1 MQLAGELSK
10 VSLPNLLQ
18 LVKNGMLTGK
28 LTFLQ
33 GAKTAMLFV
42 ENGNVVHAETDGT
55 TGKEA
60 LMSLFLWGTGSFS
73 FLEESALTVPR
84 TLNPQ
89 RHEDSFEKLLRD
101 GLIYVQQSQ
110 LLEEKSITVHS
121 VLAQTGTAS
130 SFAAE
135 AMAGPGY
142 LRLDGRRT
150 LAEALG
156 DQNLSHR
163 EFVNLVSYWLSEG
176 LATCVDPES
185 APSDE
190 EIKLPEWVIARL
202 RQDNANLS
210 KAIIDMVIWVD
221 RVKCWMYQVDADFY
235 RIIKTLAPTE
245 DDEVE
250 QDSSSKQTNSQ
261 FGAPMDPDSDPGL
274 RV

>member
-42 ENGNVVHAETDGT
+42 ENGNVIHADSDGN

-60 LMSLFLWGTGSFS
+60 LMSLFLWETGSFS
-73 FLEESALTVPR
+73 FVEETSLSAPQR
-84 TLNPQ
+84 SLNPT
-89 RHEDSFEKLLRD
+89 RHEDSFEKLQRD

-110 LLEEKSITVHS
+110 LLEERSITPAT

-142 LRLDGRRT
+142 HRLDGRRS
-150 LAEALG
+150 LAEALS

-163 EFVNLVSYWLSEG
+163 EFVNLVAYWLSEG
-176 LATCVDPES
+176 LATTVDPNSE
-185 APSDE
+185 PSGE
-190 EIKLPEWVIARL
+190 EIKLPEWVISRL

-235 RIIKTLAPTE
+235 RIIKTLAPE
-245 DDEVE
+245 DEDNESE
-250 QDSSSKQTNSQ
+250 SQ
-261 FGAPMDPDSDPGL
+261 EGPTSNPFGSPMDPDSDPGL